1 MKKLISVLLVLL
13 LQLLSCFNIE
23 YYFLLNVFQTT
34 YCNDF
39 IFGKAILSQIFT
51 QIIPAFHIH
60 TFPNL
65 FLYFLYKGT

>member
-13 LQLLSCFNIE
+13 LQLLSCLNIE
-23 YYFLLNVFQTT
+23 YYFLFNVFQTT

-39 IFGKAILSQIFT
+39 KYFVFGKAILSQIFT

-60 TFPNL
+60 TFSNL
-65 FLYFLYKGT
+65 FLYFFV